1 MSCTAETRACAWA
14 EAIVAVARHYG
25 LACSVEAV
33 RLAAVWEADADSETA
48 LQQAARQAGLAL
60 REVARSAE
68 SLSTWRLPLVLELQ
82 DGQLAVLDALSEGDQ
97 GESGQARLRLMG
109 DGGLPS
115 VLSRDALLAVVKRA
129 MVLQPLR
136 GLQDARVDAYIP
148 PYRRHWLFRLI
159 LRDLRPYAHVMLAS
173 LVANVLA
180 LSGVLFSMQVYDRV
194 VPAQS
199 LPTLYV
205 LFTGVLLAT
214 LFAFLM
220 RLLRAWVTDM
230 LGKRAD
236 LRVSDRVF
244 GHALRLRST
253 ARPRS
258 TGSFIAQLRELE
270 AIRELVTSSTIGVLT
285 DLPFFILFLG
295 VFAFIA
301 PPLAWIPPVALLLML
316 IPGLLLQGK
325 LAEKARMALRE
336 SSLRNA
342 LLVEAVQ
349 GLDDIKT
356 LQAEPCFQQQ
366 WNRYNAATAEA
377 GMALRQITQGLMAW
391 GQTVQTTVFA
401 VVVVFGAPLIMQ
413 GEMTTGVLVAASILA
428 SRMLAPM
435 GQLNQ
440 VLGRWQQAK
449 VAIRSLDS
457 IMQLPVE
464 QPEESQRIHR
474 PQWRGNYVLKE
485 AVFRHASDLPPALRV
500 ASLQIQA
507 GERIAVLGRNGAG
520 KSTLLQ
526 ALAGGLDQL
535 PGSLSLDGVALE
547 QVDAADLRRDVAW
560 LAQGARLFHGS
571 LRDNLLLGAPL
582 ADDAALMAAL
592 ALTGADEWLKRL
604 PQGLDYPLME
614 GGVGLSGGQRQS
626 LLLARLL
633 LRQPTILLLDEPT
646 SALDDNTERRFLDAL
661 DRWLSG
667 RTLMVATHRMAVLQ
681 RMQRVIVVDQGR
693 IVLDA
698 PREAAM
704 AQLSRRRS

>member
-1 MSCTAETRACAWA
+1 MSRADADRAQAWA
-14 EAIVAVARHYG
+14 EAIVAVARHYR

-33 RLAAVWEADADSETA
+33 HLAAAWEADADGELA
-48 LQQAARQAGLAL
+48 LQHAARQAGLAV
-60 REVARSAE
+60 VAVPLSAE
-68 SLSTWRLPLVLELQ
+68 RLSTRHLPLVLELQ
-82 DGQLAVLDALSEGDQ
+82 DGCIAVLDALSEGVQ
-97 GESGQARLRLMG
+97 GEDGQAELRLMG
-109 DGGLPS
+109 DDGLRR
-115 VLSRDALLAVVKRA
+115 VLPRDALLASVKR
-129 MVLQPLR
+129 VIHLRPLR
-136 GLQDARVDAYIP
+136 GLRDARVDAYIP
-148 PYRRHWLFRLI
+148 PYRRHWLFRLV
-159 LRDLRPYAHVMLAS
+159 LRDLRPYLHVMLAS
-173 LVANVLA
+173 LAANVLA

-214 LFAFLM
+214 VFAFLM

-270 AIRELVTSSTIGVLT
+270 SIRELVTSSTIGVLA
-285 DLPFFILFLG
+285 DLPFFLLFLG

-356 LQAEPCFQQQ
+356 LQAELRFQQQ
-366 WNRYNAATAEA
+366 WNVYNAATAEA
-377 GMALRQITQGLMAW
+377 GMALRQITQGLTAW

-401 VVVVFGAPLIMQ
+401 VVVLFGAPLIMQ
-413 GEMTTGVLVAASILA
+413 GEMTTGALVAASILA

-449 VAIRSLDS
+449 VAIRSLDG
-457 IMQLPVE
+457 ILQLPVD
-464 QPEESQRIHR
+464 QPEDSQRIHR
-474 PQWRGNYVLKE
+474 PQLHGDYVLKD
-485 AVFRHASDLPPALRV
+485 ALFRHAPDLPPALRV

-507 GERIAVLGRNGAG
+507 GERIAILGRNGAG

-547 QVDAADLRRDVAW
+547 QLDAADLRRDVAW
-560 LAQGARLFHGS
+560 LSQSARLFHGS
-571 LRDNLLLGAPL
+571 LRDNLLLGVPL

-592 ALTGADEWLKRL
+592 ALTGVDEWLKRL

-633 LRQPTILLLDEPT
+633 LRQPNILLLDEPT

-661 DRWLSG
+661 DHWLSG
-667 RTLMVATHRMAVLQ
+667 RTLIVATHRMAVLQ

-698 PREAAM
+698 PREEAVAR
-704 AQLSRRRS
+704 LSRRGT